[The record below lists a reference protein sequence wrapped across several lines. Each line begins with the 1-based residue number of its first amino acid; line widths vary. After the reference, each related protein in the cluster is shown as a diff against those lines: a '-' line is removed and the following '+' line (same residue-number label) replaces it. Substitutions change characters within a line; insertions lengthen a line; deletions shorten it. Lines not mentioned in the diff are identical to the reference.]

1 MGFVEYQ
8 EAQIKEMY
16 DLFVTLCTQL
26 RDDSYKARQMDA
38 MDLEFFIKMYDSFK
52 QLLPFME
59 TKNIMEPKDEHDI
72 IPDVRDLL
80 NLPHIEQIKA
90 ELAEKVLH
98 ATLHNSVDD
107 NSGGGLRRRRTD
119 MSVTREEINEGESY
133 KDKQD

>member
-26 RDDSYKARQMDA
+26 RDDSYKARQMNVADQ
-38 MDLEFFIKMYDSFK
+38 EFFIKMYDSFK

-59 TKNIMEPKDEHDI
+59 TKNIMEPEDENDI

-80 NLPHIEQIKA
+80 NLPHIE
-90 ELAEKVLH
+90 
-98 ATLHNSVDD
+98 
-107 NSGGGLRRRRTD
+107 
-119 MSVTREEINEGESY
+119 
-133 KDKQD
+133 